1 MSTTTK
7 RPQKRST
14 DLAGPLELRAE
25 AEALPAGVCGV
36 LMGVAVVYNVV
47 DAYGTRFRPGCL
59 DRTKREK
66 LAAGKVKLFADHD
79 GRTRAHVGY
88 VKALETQG
96 DREVMTAWLFDSEA
110 GRAQKEYIGACMAS
124 GGYTGLSIGFYPR
137 DTEMVTLTDGEQ
149 VLDFLEVELDEV
161 SNTPRP
167 AVPGADVLGVRHDAP
182 AAATLT
188 PTPEA
193 MRAVLRVAL
202 DILGPETVQAELSA
216 RTSTA
221 PRSNASPEDSAAE
234 RPLPRDA
241 QGTDSRD
248 DGTGTPPGATTATMA
263 QRIAAVRSSYPLR

>member
-1 MSTTTK
+1 MKS
-7 RPQKRST
+7 RQKRST

-25 AEALPAGVCGV
+25 TEALPAGVCGV
-36 LMGVAVVYNVV
+36 LMGVAVVYNVI

-137 DTEMVTLTDGEQ
+137 DTELVEVDGAS

-167 AVPGADVLGVRHDAP
+167 AVPGADVLGVRHDRPAAP
-182 AAATLT
+182 ALT
-188 PTPEA
+188 PTPDA

-202 DILGPETVQAELSA
+202 DVLGPATVHAELAA
-216 RTSTA
+216 RTT
-221 PRSNASPEDSAAE
+221 RSNARPEDSAAH
-234 RPLPRDA
+234 PRDA
-241 QGTDSRD
+241 GGTDSRD
-248 DGTGTPPGATTATMA
+248 DGTGTAPGATTATME
-263 QRIAAVRSSYPLR
+263 QRIAAVRSSYPSR